1 MLSRDGFR
9 VLALAY
15 RDFEPRHAYSK
26 DDESDLILA
35 GYVAFLDPPKETAMA
50 AIEPPRAGV
59 AVGSDGRQR
68 PRQPQDPVRSSDA
81 D

>member
-1 MLSRDGFR
+1 
-9 VLALAY
+9 
-15 RDFEPRHAYSK
+15 
-26 DDESDLILA
+26 
-35 GYVAFLDPPKETAMA
+35 MA